1 MKKVIVLSTS
11 LRAGS
16 NSHAMAEQFAKG
28 AEAAV
33 HQEELISLRDNE
45 IKLCDGEGDPNEIDC
60 RMHTN

>member
-1 MKKVIVLSTS
+1 MKKTIVISTS
-11 LRAGS
+11 LRPGT

-28 AEAAV
+28 LEAVV

-45 IKLCDGEGDPNEIDC
+45 IKLCDGEGAPNEIDC